1 MRNNP
6 YTMINEK
13 LLNQVANQLLSDNRG
28 ILAADES
35 LGTIGK
41 RFDSISLENNHEN
54 RLTYR
59 KLLFETPL
67 LNKFISGVITF
78 DETIR
83 ETLSDNSTLVSK
95 LQEQDILIG
104 IKIDQGLEPLTK
116 DTDETV
122 MKDIPELDANLKQ
135 YRALGASF
143 SKFRAVCRI
152 DASKNYPSV
161 EALTKN
167 AQMLA
172 KFALLCQQND
182 IVPIVEPEVLMDGDH
197 SIETSLNVTRQF
209 LLHTFDALNE
219 HGVYLPGIIIKTNM
233 VRSGVQC
240 ETQAESGDI
249 AKKTLALV
257 YEIFPRE
264 IPGIAFLSGGMSESQ
279 ATESLSLI
287 NALDSKKEFFFSFS
301 YGRALQASCLKA
313 WQGKPENTELAQ
325 KVLFLRAQLNSIACH
340 GRYSPDM
347 ENAFEDLSSIDSDS
361 DLFESN
367 YSY

>member
-1 MRNNP
+1 MVNK
-6 YTMINEK
+6 T
-13 LLNQVANQLLSDNRG
+13 LLKQVANQLLSDNRG

-41 RFDSISLENNHEN
+41 RFDSIDLENTHEN
-54 RLTYR
+54 RLEYR
-59 KLLFETPL
+59 KFLFETPL

-83 ETLSDNSTLVSK
+83 EKLADNSLLVSK
-95 LQEQDILIG
+95 LKDQDILIG
-104 IKIDQGLEPLTK
+104 IKIDQGLEPISA

-122 MKDIPELDANLKQ
+122 MKDIPELDSNLKE

-152 DASKNYPSV
+152 DSSKGYPSTD
-161 EALTKN
+161 ALIKN
-167 AQMLA
+167 AQRLA
-172 KFALLCQQND
+172 KFALLCQEND
-182 IVPIVEPEVLMDGDH
+182 IVPIVEPEVLMDGEH
-197 SIETSLNVTRQF
+197 SIDKSYDVTRQF
-209 LLHTFDALNE
+209 LLYTFDALNE
-219 HGVYLPGIIIKTNM
+219 LDVYLPGIIIKTNM
-233 VRSGVQC
+233 IRSGA
-240 ETQAESGDI
+240 QAQLQADSGEI
-249 AKKTLALV
+249 AKKTLSLI

-264 IPGIAFLSGGMSESQ
+264 IPGVAFLSGGMSESQ

-287 NALDSKKEFFFSFS
+287 NALDSKKEFYFSFS
-301 YGRALQASCLKA
+301 YGRALQSSCIKA
-313 WQGKPENTELAQ
+313 WMGKPENIELAQ
-325 KVLFLRAQLNSIACH
+325 KVLFLRAQLNSIACT

-347 ENAFEDLSSIDSDS
+347 ENAFEDFSSIDSDT